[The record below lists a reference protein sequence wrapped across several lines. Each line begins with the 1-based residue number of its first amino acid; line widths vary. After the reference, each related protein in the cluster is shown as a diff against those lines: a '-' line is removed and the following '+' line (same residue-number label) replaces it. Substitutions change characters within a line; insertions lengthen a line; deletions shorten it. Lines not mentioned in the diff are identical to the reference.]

1 MVRGRGGLEGLGKYK
16 KQLWQCLV
24 MALFGSPESAQL
36 SLVAAR
42 QRLEDRFGLSSV
54 SFDASDI
61 RNDVSET
68 LGANRRTKPSY
79 YDMTRRFIMEFD
91 TVRDQIHEAIGSR
104 DEVLVD
110 VEDAAELGMV
120 RDSFRDAHDVLA
132 EIKDA
137 EYLSP
142 GTQTEL
148 VKFYRMC
155 EGFLAFCDEH
165 GEIVLEDVSVE
176 KRREIIE
183 ENPES
188 LEFSLLCVFQPLL
201 IRSVAI
207 ASYIDD
213 KEFLTTYMDL
223 VDRFAAEFAQ
233 ERPEKYHR
241 DVVPEIDG
249 LNTDAF
255 AESVSEI

>member
-1 MVRGRGGLEGLGKYK
+1 MVGTGKYK
-16 KQLWQCLV
+16 KQLWQFLV

-61 RNDVSET
+61 RNDVSEA

-91 TVRDQIHEAIGSR
+91 TFSDRIQEVIGSR
-104 DEVLVD
+104 DEVLAD
-110 VEDAAELGMV
+110 VEDEAELGRV
-120 RDSFRDAHDVLA
+120 RDSFEEASDVLA
-132 EIKDA
+132 EIEEA

-142 GTQTEL
+142 GTRTEL

-155 EGFLAFCDEH
+155 EGFLAFCDER
-165 GEIVLEDVSVE
+165 GEAVLADVPVE

-201 IRSVAI
+201 IRSVAL
-207 ASYIDD
+207 ASYIGDS
-213 KEFLTTYMDL
+213 EFLTTYMEL

-241 DVVPEIDG
+241 DVVPEISG